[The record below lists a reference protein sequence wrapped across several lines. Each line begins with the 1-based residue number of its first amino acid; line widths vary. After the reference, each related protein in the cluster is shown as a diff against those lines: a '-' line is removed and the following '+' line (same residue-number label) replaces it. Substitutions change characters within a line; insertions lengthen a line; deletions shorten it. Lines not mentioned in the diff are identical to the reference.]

1 MTYKIDKMEKMIED
15 HKARNKELQK
25 NITEMN
31 SSMKNK
37 EKILESSAKK
47 TVKKEDAGKEK

>member
-1 MTYKIDKMEKMIED
+1 MEKMIED

-37 EKILESSAKK
+37 EKALESSSAKK